1 MTYVHQQRF
10 KHIYILCKFAINND
24 EHASFDWTFKRNY
37 SKYKFVSCIEDR
49 GGVTLQLCKYVNLL
63 MLSVNPKQRVYIT
76 IFCLWLVVVVSI

>member
-1 MTYVHQQRF
+1 MTYVQQQRF

-49 GGVTLQLCKYVNLL
+49 GGVT
-63 MLSVNPKQRVYIT
+63 
-76 IFCLWLVVVVSI
+76 